1 MGSSRKDSN
10 FLVQGSILAAASI
23 VSRIIGLLYRLPMTD
38 IIGDTGNNY
47 YSCAFEI
54 YNIMLIISSYS
65 LPLAVSK
72 LVSARMAKRE
82 RTAAY
87 QILKGALLF
96 AVIAGAAVALIVY
109 FGAEFFTCC
118 CDLGVYKEVA
128 LFF

>member
-1 MGSSRKDSN
+1 MGSSKKDSN

-65 LPLAVSK
+65 LPQSVTIGTNLYILAD
-72 LVSARMAKRE
+72 ARQMKAPRSTSFRIFSLTFMIKWEYTTQRC
-82 RTAAY
+82 
-87 QILKGALLF
+87 K
-96 AVIAGAAVALIVY
+96 
-109 FGAEFFTCC
+109 
-118 CDLGVYKEVA
+118 
-128 LFF
+128 